1 MYRNIDAIGDTNY
14 IGWYEHNGASPKRLG
29 QAIRSHVAGFQRVF
43 PGKVLIVTEFG
54 AESNG
59 RNPTRQP
66 GGFEFQA
73 DLLRLHIETYRALP
87 GVSGMLVWNL
97 RDFAVSPRF
106 AGGSIRSQV
115 PGIRLVRGVNQKGLW
130 TYGNRPKP
138 AVAAVRDAFEQIADG
153 R

>member
-1 MYRNIDAIGDTNY
+1 
-14 IGWYEHNGASPKRLG
+14 
-29 QAIRSHVAGFQRVF
+29 
-43 PGKVLIVTEFG
+43 VLIVTEFG

-59 RNPTRQP
+59 RNPTHAP
-66 GGFEFQA
+66 GGFDFQA
-73 DLLRLHIETYRALP
+73 DLLRRHIDTYRQIP
-87 GVSGMLVWNL
+87 GLSGMLVWNL

-115 PGIRLVRGVNQKGLW
+115 PGIRLVRGLNQKGLW

-138 AVAAVRDAFEQIADG
+138 AVAVVRDAFARVGDA